1 MQTVVIIGTDHPYQ
15 RVTDEG
21 VEEIRQFRSAILDV
35 VTSQAIEAIAEEM
48 SKEALQRYGATYSV
62 AELLCAELGIPHQ
75 FSDPTNSE
83 RYRLGIRQ
91 DSDIRAEHLTDG
103 WTEEEIEADVQA
115 RGANASDRI
124 REQHWWQRILEL
136 NRWPVL
142 FICGANH
149 VEPFVKLQKKNR
161 VQALVAH
168 SDWEPT

>member
-1 MQTVVIIGTDHPYQ
+1 MIIGTDHPYQ
-15 RVTDEG
+15 MVTGER
-21 VEEIRQFRSAILDV
+21 VEETRQFRSAILEV
-35 VTSQAIEAIAEEM
+35 VTSQAIGAIAEEM
-48 SKEALQRYGATYSV
+48 SKEALRYHRASYSV

-83 RYRLGIRQ
+83 RFRLGIRQ

-103 WTEEEIEADVQA
+103 WTEEKIEADVQA

-124 REQHWWQRILEL
+124 RERHWWKRIREL

-149 VEPFVKLQKKNR
+149 VETFVKLLTENR
-161 VQALVAH
+161 VQALIAH